1 MKKVLFIAFAI
12 ALIGCEKDVKSD
24 MAIISGKIINKQ
36 SGDLTINSEDRT
48 FQETLDVTADGVFRD
63 TLDTDRNT
71 YILFDGTNP
80 VFLNIEAGYNLNIT
94 YDANDFDNT
103 ITISGVGSEIS
114 NYLIAKRKK
123 EKEIFVSAKDIYSLG
138 EDEFKNKISEI
149 TEAQGTI
156 LNDFKNIP
164 TDYKE
169 KEKRNLKYFYLKILK
184 DFENT
189 HKYFTKNENFKVSD
203 DFLNEIKNLDYTN
216 IEDFKFSNNYKG
228 LVSDYYGDKAFK
240 LSKKDTIAYDM
251 AFLKTASSIE
261 NETIKNT
268 LLFDY
273 ASYNMAYSKDIDVFY
288 STFKAHSNND
298 RNNTIIAEKYDKLMG
313 LTDGRPSPKFVDYE
327 NFAGGKTSLDDL
339 KGKFVYIDVW
349 ATWCGPCK
357 AEIPSL
363 KRVETQYHNKNIE
376 FVSISIDKT
385 SDYEKWRAMVSEKEL
400 GGIQLFAD
408 NEWNSTFIKEF
419 QILGI
424 PRFILID
431 PKGNIVNSNAPRP
444 SNPEL
449 IKLFTELSI

>member
-1 MKKVLFIAFAI
+1 
-12 ALIGCEKDVKSD
+12 
-24 MAIISGKIINKQ
+24 
-36 SGDLTINSEDRT
+36 
-48 FQETLDVTADGVFRD
+48 
-63 TLDTDRNT
+63 
-71 YILFDGTNP
+71 
-80 VFLNIEAGYNLNIT
+80 
-94 YDANDFDNT
+94 
-103 ITISGVGSEIS
+103 
-114 NYLIAKRKK
+114 
-123 EKEIFVSAKDIYSLG
+123 
-138 EDEFKNKISEI
+138 
-149 TEAQGTI
+149 
-156 LNDFKNIP
+156 
-164 TDYKE
+164 
-169 KEKRNLKYFYLKILK
+169 
-184 DFENT
+184 
-189 HKYFTKNENFKVSD
+189 
-203 DFLNEIKNLDYTN
+203 
-216 IEDFKFSNNYKG
+216 
-228 LVSDYYGDKAFK
+228 
-240 LSKKDTIAYDM
+240 
-251 AFLKTASSIE
+251 
-261 NETIKNT
+261 
-268 LLFDY
+268 
-273 ASYNMAYSKDIDVFY
+273 
-288 STFKAHSNND
+288 
-298 RNNTIIAEKYDKLMG
+298 MG